1 MTNFKDK
8 IFLIF
13 KLLFITIFFLTIFL
27 FFYAAFFYEQ
37 PEANKENYET
47 KIIEEEQ
54 KTETYEESEE
64 NKIIEEQT
72 KLDEEKIQEKINE
85 SIQEKTKIKEI
96 KTVIKDGLFMT
107 IGNKAIT
114 KLDIVNEIKKILI
127 LNNMSYSDDRRD
139 ELHQLAIKAI
149 VKRSI
154 KQIEIEKNS
163 FLKFNQKDL
172 NHELNALAA
181 RLNMDLQT
189 LKNVCESNGLDF
201 TNIENQLKTSLLWN
215 SLIFYLYANR
225 ISINQEEIEEQ
236 LISSQNKKEIKEYLI
251 SEIVIEPIAEDKLE
265 LKIQEIKNKIKNE
278 SFESVA
284 MNLSISQTAEK
295 GGDLGWVSENIIS
308 DKFKSQISKTSIGEV
323 SEPLF
328 IPDGILF
335 FEVRDVRISRD
346 KKWWYFRSN
355 QVHPGELHLYRM
367 KIQGGKWEKV
377 TSMVGNNETWL
388 SPDEKFIAIRHS
400 YSNRPWD
407 LFLMKNKIGS
417 QIIRLTKSQTD
428 DWNSYPWR
436 VPDIITFKAEDGAK
450 VYGRIYLPDKQK
462 NSGAAVIFV
471 HGAGYLQNVHK
482 ILLNNMVY

>member
-1 MTNFKDK
+1 VTNFKDK

-335 FEVRDVRISRD
+335 FEVRDVRLVKNEVNLDELKNKLLRIEKTKILNMYSLSHYDSLR
-346 KKWWYFRSN
+346 RS
-355 QVHPGELHLYRM
+355 VL
-367 KIQGGKWEKV
+367 V
-377 TSMVGNNETWL
+377 
-388 SPDEKFIAIRHS
+388 KFI
-400 YSNRPWD
+400 D
-407 LFLMKNKIGS
+407 
-417 QIIRLTKSQTD
+417 
-428 DWNSYPWR
+428 
-436 VPDIITFKAEDGAK
+436 E
-450 VYGRIYLPDKQK
+450 
-462 NSGAAVIFV
+462 
-471 HGAGYLQNVHK
+471 
-482 ILLNNMVY
+482 

>member
-335 FEVRDVRISRD
+335 FEVRDVRLVKNEVNLDELKNKLLRIEKTKILNMYSLSHYDSLR
-346 KKWWYFRSN
+346 RS
-355 QVHPGELHLYRM
+355 VL
-367 KIQGGKWEKV
+367 V
-377 TSMVGNNETWL
+377 
-388 SPDEKFIAIRHS
+388 KFI
-400 YSNRPWD
+400 D
-407 LFLMKNKIGS
+407 
-417 QIIRLTKSQTD
+417 
-428 DWNSYPWR
+428 
-436 VPDIITFKAEDGAK
+436 E
-450 VYGRIYLPDKQK
+450 
-462 NSGAAVIFV
+462 
-471 HGAGYLQNVHK
+471 
-482 ILLNNMVY
+482 